1 MTFLHQIP
9 SALTIVGGAVI
20 GTVAVTARLPVD
32 AQAIE
37 IALIG
42 GGAIVVAQIVIAI
55 SASLNARAARE
66 AARGAAVAATSAAA
80 KASEAGA
87 KIDTIGRAVDGWRT
101 AALREIEF
109 LREELARTN
118 PNSLRTQQQAED
130 AKRNADLQVEASRS
144 ARLDATKHP
153 PAPVVK
159 P

>member
-1 MTFLHQIP
+1 MTLLYLVP
-9 SALTIVGGAVI
+9 SALAIVGGTVV
-20 GTVAVTARLPVD
+20 GTVAATARLPLD
-32 AQAIE
+32 AQAVE

-66 AARGAAVAATSAAA
+66 AASSAAVAATSAAA

-109 LREELARTN
+109 LRDELARNNPTN
-118 PNSLRTQQQAED
+118 LRTQQQAED
-130 AKRNADLQVEASRS
+130 AKTNADIQAEASRG